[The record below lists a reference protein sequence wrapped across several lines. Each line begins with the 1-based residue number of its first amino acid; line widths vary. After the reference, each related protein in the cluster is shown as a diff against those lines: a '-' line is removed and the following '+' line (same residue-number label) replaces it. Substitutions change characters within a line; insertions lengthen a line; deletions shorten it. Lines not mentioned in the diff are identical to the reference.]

1 MTKLVCARSPPR
13 VFPTTVLVIDH
24 EGRCVRHGFQAK
36 ERTRKRGTARRE
48 RHVLNQPVR
57 TRVEGPRGASERR
70 AEGQQEYDGDM
81 MTFPVRTRIRAPQR
95 SHRDAGTPPRQKDR
109 ISSSSLSTYS
119 LSPATVPSA
128 RVRTGSEGQLGST
141 RRNACS

>member
-1 MTKLVCARSPPR
+1 MTKLVCARPPPR

-81 MTFPVRTRIRAPQR
+81 TTFPARTSLRDHAALPPRC
-95 SHRDAGTPPRQKDR
+95 RDAPP
-109 ISSSSLSTYS
+109 
-119 LSPATVPSA
+119 P
-128 RVRTGSEGQLGST
+128 SEGQDKLLVTVHVLAESGHGAVST
-141 RRNACS
+141 REDGL